1 MTLKIKQNKA
11 EILQSCVIGED
22 NIKGLTC
29 HYTKRST
36 NGTAMSYRSLRPKKY
51 SWSAMG
57 FISKGLVPAVTDSK
71 HAPSVDQYV
80 IPRSGALYL
89 NLLRKSVSSNYMKD
103 SDSCS

>member
-1 MTLKIKQNKA
+1 MVQP
-11 EILQSCVIGED
+11 
-22 NIKGLTC
+22 C
-29 HYTKRST
+29 H
-36 NGTAMSYRSLRPKKY
+36 RSLRPQKY
-51 SWSAMG
+51 SQSAMG
-57 FISKGLVPAVTDSK
+57 FISKRLVPAVTGSE